1 MRINKDCFLFTTP
14 IAHRGLWNDNI
25 IENSIPAYINA
36 VKHGFAIEID
46 LYLSKDDVLF
56 SFHDINLKR
65 MTGVDALITD
75 KIYDEI
81 KALRLLGSELSVP
94 TFDEVLSAV
103 DGKVPLLIEIKDQ
116 PNKTCVDKTVNRLKS
131 YKGEFALQSFNPLY
145 IKRIK
150 KLAPTFL
157 RGVLGTEIKQQD
169 KSKFTNFI
177 IRKMPLN
184 FLVKPDFISYS
195 YSGLPL
201 KKRKVKNKAVIAWTV
216 TDNNTA
222 TALTPFVDNIIFEH
236 FIPTK

>member
-216 TDNNTA
+216 TDNKIA

>member
-46 LYLSKDDVLF
+46 LYLSKDGVLF

-75 KIYDEI
+75 KTFDEI
-81 KALRLLGSELSVP
+81 KALNLLGSDLTVP

-116 PNKTCVDKTVNRLKS
+116 PDKTCVDKTVNRLKS

-157 RGVLGTEIKQQD
+157 RGVLGTEVKQED
-169 KSKFTNFI
+169 KSKLVNFI
-177 IRKMPLN
+177 ISKMPLN
-184 FLVKPDFISYS
+184 FLIKPDFISYS
-195 YSGLPL
+195 FEDLPL
-201 KKRKVKNKAVIAWTV
+201 KKSKVKNIPVITWTV
-216 TDNNTA
+216 TDNKTA

>member
-25 IENSIPAYINA
+25 IENSIPAYLNA

-46 LYLSKDDVLF
+46 LYLSKDGVLF

-75 KIYDEI
+75 KTFDEI
-81 KALRLLGSELSVP
+81 KALNLLGSDLTVP

-116 PNKTCVDKTVNRLKS
+116 PDKTCVDKTVNRLKS

-184 FLVKPDFISYS
+184 FLIKPDFISYS

-216 TDNNTA
+216 TNNKTA
-222 TALTPFVDNIIFEH
+222 AALTPFVDNIIFEH

>member
-46 LYLSKDDVLF
+46 LYLSKDGVLF

-75 KIYDEI
+75 KTYDEI
-81 KALRLLGSELSVP
+81 KALNLLGSGLTVP

-116 PNKTCVDKTVNRLKS
+116 PDKTCVDKTVNRLKD

-216 TDNNTA
+216 TDNKTA
-222 TALTPFVDNIIFEH
+222 TALTPFVNNIIFEH

>member
-46 LYLSKDDVLF
+46 LYLSKDGVLF

-75 KIYDEI
+75 KTFDEI
-81 KALRLLGSELSVP
+81 KALNLLGSDLTVP

-116 PNKTCVDKTVNRLKS
+116 PDKTCVDKTVNRLKS

-150 KLAPTFL
+150 NLRLRFCVAFLARKL
-157 RGVLGTEIKQQD
+157 
-169 KSKFTNFI
+169 N
-177 IRKMPLN
+177 
-184 FLVKPDFISYS
+184 
-195 YSGLPL
+195 
-201 KKRKVKNKAVIAWTV
+201 KKTKA
-216 TDNNTA
+216 N
-222 TALTPFVDNIIFEH
+222 L
-236 FIPTK
+236 